1 MNYLMAAFP
10 TRIDLDNWERLG
22 NKGWGFDDLRPYFRK
37 FEHFSPPL
45 VETATALQTS
55 YLDPALHGQNGPI
68 HTSIPKSY
76 WPLTDAWTSTID
88 NLGVSPHKDSKAGI
102 ATGGHT
108 TLALVDPSSSTR
120 SYAATGYFQP
130 NASRPNLF
138 LMTDAHVTKINLKK
152 DGLSAVAT
160 SVNLIVDGKE
170 TTVKA
175 NREVILCAGAFGSPQ
190 ILELSGIG
198 NSGILASYG
207 IDVVVENDNV
217 GENYQD
223 HPLSFYSAEVAEGE
237 DTMESLKEPAILQQ
251 AIQEYTESQTGFLA
265 SSLVSSAAFVPFKA
279 ICTTG
284 GANASL
290 EDQVAAIDGLVIPAA
305 ELVATGIDKQH
316 ELIRDGILNQNE
328 PSCQY
333 LLIHAG
339 LPVNHSGSTSR
350 LQVELPG
357 KYITVVPCLMHPF
370 SRGSVHIC
378 SKSPTVLPKVDPR
391 WLSHP
396 ADLKVFCKHML
407 HAAKIFSTEP
417 LSSRLKDGGKAL
429 QPGYYALTED
439 NVEEFVKNN
448 TDTQH
453 HPIGT
458 CSMLPRASGGVVDA
472 DLIVYG
478 TANLRVVDASVIPLQ
493 ISANPTCTIYAMA
506 EKAADMIKAKWG
518 IAA

>member
-10 TRIDLDNWERLG
+10 TRIDLDNWEELG
-22 NKGWGFDDLRPYFRK
+22 NKGWGFDDLSPYFRK
-37 FEHFSPPL
+37 FERFSPPST
-45 VETATALQTS
+45 ETATALQTS
-55 YLDPALHGQNGPI
+55 YLDPSLHGQGGPI

-88 NLGVSPHKDSKAGI
+88 NLGVAPHKDSKAGI

-130 NASRPNLF
+130 NANRPNLF
-138 LMTDAHVTKINLKK
+138 LTTDAHVTKVNIKK
-152 DGLSAVAT
+152 EGLLAIAT
-160 SVNLIVDGKE
+160 SVKLIVDDKE
-170 TTVKA
+170 MTVKA
-175 NREVILCAGAFGSPQ
+175 NREIIVCAGTFGSPQ
-190 ILELSGIG
+190 ILELSGVG
-198 NSGILASYG
+198 KSSLLTSYG
-207 IDVVVENDNV
+207 IDVVLENDNV

-237 DTMESLKEPAILQQ
+237 DTMESLKEPAVLQQ
-251 AIQEYTESQTGFLA
+251 AIQGYTVSQTGFLA
-265 SSLVSSAAFVPFKA
+265 ASLVSSAAFVPFKA
-279 ICTTG
+279 ACTTG

-290 EDQVAAIDGLVIPAA
+290 EDQVAAIDGLVSPVA
-305 ELVATGIDKQH
+305 ERVATGLDKQY
-316 ELIRDGILNQNE
+316 ELIRDGILNQNQ
-328 PSCQY
+328 PSSQY

-339 LPVNHSGSTSR
+339 LPASHSGETSR
-350 LQVELPG
+350 LQTELAG

-407 HAAKIFSTEP
+407 HAANIFSTEP

-429 QPGYYALTED
+429 QPGYYTLTED

-458 CSMLPRASGGVVDA
+458 CSMLPKESGGVVDTH
-472 DLIVYG
+472 LIVYG
-478 TANLRVVDASVIPLQ
+478 TLNLRVVDASVIPLQ

-506 EKAADMIKAKWG
+506 EKVADMIKERWE
-518 IAA
+518 IAV